1 MMIGKYKGGYSFE
14 SKSNKS
20 KSSVILRSVTK
31 HIREQNWFA
40 VFLDFFIV
48 VVGVFIGIQVS
59 NWDQERKNNALAAD
73 YVERIKVDIA
83 EQVSLLNHISN
94 YYQLVYNHGQAAI
107 QAMNQP
113 TESLDTEFL
122 IDLFQSSQR
131 LNFLVN
137 QSTYDELLSTGRIAN
152 ISNKRTR
159 NLITNYY
166 RRISSSNIT
175 VNEISPYRRLIRLY
189 MDASIQSQILQN
201 CGDVYRKENE
211 SSYYVTLPESCEISI
226 DEAESKSAIAEL
238 KANQEIVQELSFHIT
253 VVRSILGSVENA
265 VDIASLTLAK
275 LNEQQP

>member
-1 MMIGKYKGGYSFE
+1 M
-14 SKSNKS
+14 
-20 KSSVILRSVTK
+20 ILRSVTK

-59 NWDQERKNNALAAD
+59 NWDQGRKNNALAAD

-83 EQVSLLNHISN
+83 EQVSLLNHMSN
-94 YYQLVYNHGQAAI
+94 YYELVYRHGQAAI
-107 QAMNQP
+107 DAFDQP
-113 TESLDTEFL
+113 TESLGSEFL
-122 IDLFQSSQR
+122 VDLFQSSQR

-152 ISNKRTR
+152 ISNKRVR

-189 MDASIQSQILQN
+189 MDASIQSQIMQN

-211 SSYYVTLPESCEISI
+211 SSYYITLPESCEISI
-226 DEAESKSAIAEL
+226 DEAVSKSAITDL
-238 KANQEIVQELSFHIT
+238 KSNQEIVQELSFHIT

-265 VDIASLTLAK
+265 VDIASLTLTK
-275 LNEQQP
+275 LNEEQP